1 MKNILIPTDFSKNA
15 WNAISYA
22 LHFFKNEK
30 CKFYFLN
37 TYTPVFYRAD
47 YALGGAMYSA
57 IPDVGV
63 DISLAQLGKTLK
75 DVQER
80 FPNKNHEFDVVSA
93 FNTLTDEINK
103 LSKKK
108 NIDLIVMGTQGATG
122 AKQLFLG
129 SNTVFVIRK
138 AKVPVL
144 AIPENYT
151 FRVPKKILFPS
162 DFLTLYK
169 KNEVYNIIEM
179 AKMYGAEITL
189 FHVWEVQDM
198 TDIQEKN
205 KSSLLK
211 DLKNTSFEQIQVKG
225 KKLPEAVLDYIDE
238 NDIDLLVMMNRNHSF
253 FERVLIRQNVDQ
265 IGFHVQIPFL
275 VVRDTSEVKYTQ

>member
-1 MKNILIPTDFSKNA
+1 MKHILLPTDFSDNA

-22 LHFFKNEK
+22 MQFFKNEK
-30 CKFYFLN
+30 CKFYFLH

-63 DISLAQLGKTLK
+63 DVSLAQLEKTLE
-75 DVQER
+75 DVQKQ
-80 FPNKNHEFDVVSA
+80 FPNENHTFEIVSA
-93 FNTLTDEINK
+93 FNILTDEVNQ

-108 NIDLIVMGTQGATG
+108 DIDLIVMGTQGATG

-138 AKVPVL
+138 AKVPIL
-144 AIPENYT
+144 AIPENCK
-151 FRVPKKILFPS
+151 FRAPRKILFPS
-162 DFLTLYK
+162 DFLYPYK

-179 AKMYGAEITL
+179 AKMHGAEIIL
-189 FHVWEVQDM
+189 FHVWEVQDI
-198 TDIQEKN
+198 TESQEKN
-205 KSSLLK
+205 KNSLLK
-211 DLKNTSFEQIQVKG
+211 ELKNVSFEQVQVEG

-238 NDIDLLVMMNRNHSF
+238 NDIDLLAMMNRNHSF
-253 FERVLIRQNVDQ
+253 FERVLVRQNVDQ
-265 IGFHVQIPFL
+265 IGFHVNIPFL
-275 VVRDTSEVKYTQ
+275 VIRDTSEVEK